1 MPERRDPS
9 VMQGKKRVA
18 PRSRIV
24 SQGFGQ
30 QAGKDM
36 RQNPRN
42 SPTGAD
48 AIGRLP
54 LL

>member
-1 MPERRDPS
+1 
-9 VMQGKKRVA
+9 MQGKKRVA
-18 PRSRIV
+18 PQSRIV

-36 RQNPRN
+36 RQNLRI
-42 SPTGAD
+42 SPSGAD
-48 AIGRLP
+48 AIDGRP